1 MDLGADSFRRTFVD
15 IIKLSNL
22 LRVIS
27 PTLPDLL
34 NLKLATMPK
43 AATSDSH

>member
-1 MDLGADSFRRTFVD
+1 MD

-34 NLKLATMPK
+34 NLKLATMPILIRAEFSALDLMQMK
-43 AATSDSH
+43 